1 MFGSKSDKPSQA
13 SSPTASPNAS
23 NSLIEGT
30 LVEGNIKAPN
40 DIRIDGTLIGNLTC
54 NGRVI
59 IGPQGKIEGN
69 VTCNNAIIEGLY
81 TGVLVVT
88 ELLTVK
94 DTGIVNGD
102 ITTDKLMVQTGAL
115 FNVTCIMGGHKH
127 KEVKGLAGS
136 SPSKA

>member
-1 MFGSKSDKPSQA
+1 MFGNKSDK
-13 SSPTASPNAS
+13 SSPTTSPVQSANAS

-30 LVEGNIKAPN
+30 HVEGNIKAPN

-69 VTCNNAIIEGLY
+69 VTCNNAIIEGHF
-81 TGVLVVT
+81 TGTIIVS

-94 DTGIVNGD
+94 DTGVINGD
-102 ITTDKLMVQTGAL
+102 ITTDKLMVNTGAH
-115 FNVTCIMGGHKH
+115 FNVTCTMGGHKH
-127 KEVKGLAGS
+127 KEIKGVQGGS
-136 SPSKA
+136 QAKA